1 MQPIKLFTIKD
12 IPVYFQPMFVVLI
25 LILSWGVGSVGGM
38 ILFSVSAII
47 GLLAHEFGHA
57 LMAKRYHLHPE
68 ITLTGF
74 GGNTRFER
82 SPGRK
87 QDFLIT
93 LMGPLTN
100 LIIGCVSY
108 GLVFV
113 LSLLGIGSGGYVGTF
128 LVFMWW
134 VNLFWGVFNLLPA
147 KPMDGYKVFN
157 YALGKFVKRQD
168 TLNTVCT
175 VTSLVFVGL
184 ILAWS
189 IYRGSLFMIIMSGFF
204 VMANLDGIKSLF
216 GSRSRPKMIG
226 IQAEALYEKGL
237 VASRN
242 HDWKNL
248 EMLGHQMKKV
258 AEGEDQV
265 GRAYELLTIAN
276 TNLGKYEDALKYSE
290 HARQSDPVKKAILR
304 CRSEVDKQGYRIY
317 FFR

>member
-1 MQPIKLFTIKD
+1 MQPIKLFTFKD
-12 IPVYFQPMFVVLI
+12 IPVSFQPMFLVLI
-25 LILSWGVGSVGGM
+25 LILAWGVGSVSSM
-38 ILFSVSAII
+38 IIFSVCAIV

-57 LMAKRYHLHPE
+57 LMAKHYHLHPE

-82 SPGRK
+82 SPGGK

-100 LIIGCVSY
+100 LISGGVSY
-108 GLVFV
+108 VILY
-113 LSLLGIGSGGYVGTF
+113 SLGILGIDVGIYLTTF
-128 LVFMWW
+128 MFFMWV
-134 VNLFWGVFNLLPA
+134 VNIFWGVFNLLPA

-157 YALGKFVKRQD
+157 YILSRFIKKQSVVL
-168 TLNTVCT
+168 TIST
-175 VTSLVFVGL
+175 VTSLIFVAL
-184 ILAWS
+184 ILVWS
-189 IYRGSLFMIIMSGFF
+189 VYNRNIFMIIMSIFF
-204 VMANLDGIKSLF
+204 VMANLDGIKTLF
-216 GSRSRPKMIG
+216 SSKSDGERKRRKMIG

-258 AEGEDQV
+258 AEGEEQV
-265 GRAYELLTIAN
+265 ERAYELLTIAN

-290 HARQSDPVKKAILR
+290 HARQSDPVKKAVLR
-304 CRSEVDKQGYRIY
+304 CKSELDRSE
-317 FFR
+317 